1 MAENRQTG
9 CAASGTLGPMKAEEF
24 AARHREGP
32 IVVVPNAFDAGSAKV
47 IARHGPI
54 AIGTSSAG
62 IANAL
67 GYDDGEVIGRDAM
80 LAAIGRI
87 VDAVDIGVTADIEA
101 GYGDP
106 AGTAERLLELGV
118 IGLNLEDADHGGSG
132 LLSVEDACANI
143 AAIRAVAGTGLVINA
158 RVDTWL
164 EDGDPT
170 EIAIARGN
178 AYLAVGADCV
188 FAPGISDFAAVV
200 AGLDGPLN
208 AYAGVGTPPVAEL
221 EALGVR
227 RVSVGNAP
235 YDACLRL
242 VERITTELLTAGRY
256 DALFEP

>member
-1 MAENRQTG
+1 MTENRQT
-9 CAASGTLGPMKAEEF
+9 ASARRATLCGMKAEEF
-24 AARHREGP
+24 AARHRSGP
-32 IVVVPNAFDAGSAKV
+32 IVVIPNAFDAGSAKV
-47 IARHGPI
+47 IARQRPI

-62 IANAL
+62 IANGL
-67 GYDDGEVIGRDAM
+67 GYADGELIGRDEM
-80 LAAIGRI
+80 LAAIKRI
-87 VDAVDIGVTADIEA
+87 VDAVDVGVTADIEA

-106 AGTAERLLELGV
+106 GATAARLVELGV
-118 IGLNLEDADHGGSG
+118 IGCNLEDADHRGGG
-132 LLSVEDACANI
+132 LLSVEQACANI
-143 AAIRAVAGTGLVINA
+143 AALRDVAGTSLVINA

-178 AYLAVGADCV
+178 AYLAAGADCV

-208 AYAGVGTPPVAEL
+208 AYAGAGTPPVGEL

-227 RVSVGNAP
+227 RISVGNAP

-242 VERITTELLTAGRY
+242 VERITAELLTQGRY
-256 DALFEP
+256 DALLP